1 MPYVDFLMQH
11 SPSLGLLLLLVLGA
25 VGLPFPED
33 MTLLLCGFLIS
44 RRAADP
50 VSALICVYLGL
61 LLSDFIIYSLG
72 RKYGR
77 KIVTHRRFRR
87 ILPPERLEKMSRMF
101 ERRGRLVILLGRHFA
116 GLRAQ
121 IFLTAGISDMPARS
135 FLVSDAAA
143 ALVTLGLLGGLGYTG
158 GQQWH
163 AVRSV
168 MNGVGLG
175 AFVFVGF
182 LSTGFLAVGFLRR
195 RREMR

>member
-1 MPYVDFLMQH
+1 MPYVDFLIQH

-44 RRAADP
+44 RHAADP
-50 VSALICVYLGL
+50 VSALVCVYLGL

-101 ERRGRLVILLGRHFA
+101 EKRGRLVILLGRHFA

-121 IFLTAGISDMPARS
+121 IFLTAGISDMPARR

-163 AVRSV
+163 AVRAV
-168 MNGVGLG
+168 MSGVGLG
-175 AFVFVGF
+175 AFVLVG
-182 LSTGFLAVGFLRR
+182 LLTTGFLAVGFLRR